1 MRDFLGREAAYLTKR
16 QRDLGIWGKCRMTAR
31 EDQSQTIV
39 FESLL
44 VDGDRIDRGLHL
56 LRELRDRGVETHPP
70 AEDVDGLEATG
81 GDEPRER
88 VTRQPV
94 ARPFLDRSREGL
106 VQGLLGQVEVT
117 DEPNERGQDPAR
129 V

>member
-16 QRDLGIWGKCRMTAR
+16 QCDLGIWGKRRMTAR

-39 FESLL
+39 FERLL
-44 VDGDRIDRGLHL
+44 VDGDRIDRGLQL
-56 LRELRDRGVETHPP
+56 LRELRDRGVETRSS

-94 ARPFLDRSREGL
+94 ARPFLDRGREGL
-106 VQGLLGQVEVT
+106 VEGLLGQVEVT